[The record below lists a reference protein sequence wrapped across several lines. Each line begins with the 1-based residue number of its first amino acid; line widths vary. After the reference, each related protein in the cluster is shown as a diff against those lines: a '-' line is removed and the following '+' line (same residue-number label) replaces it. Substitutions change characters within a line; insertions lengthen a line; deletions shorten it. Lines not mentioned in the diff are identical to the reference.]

1 MTQPK
6 LVLFDCDGVLVDTE
20 LAGSVGISKNLA
32 GYGLHLTPME
42 CRDHFVGGSLESV
55 RDKARAM
62 GATLADDWT
71 KEISEAM
78 LVELRKGV
86 DLIDGIIPVLDGL
99 DAAGVAYCVVSN
111 GPMHKME
118 VTLKPSG
125 MWDRMAGKIY
135 SAYTV
140 GAPKPDPKM
149 LLQAATDFGVSPD
162 DCVMIDDSPSGC
174 RAAKNANMRCIGFDE
189 IDKPERLAAEG
200 AEVISHMRDLPR
212 KLGLT

>member
-20 LAGSVGISKNLA
+20 LAGAIGISQNLA
-32 GYGLHLTPME
+32 KHGLHLTPEE
-42 CRDHFVGGSLESV
+42 CHENFVGGSLESL

-62 GATLADDWT
+62 GATLTDDWT
-71 KEISEAM
+71 AEVSEAM

-86 DLIDGIIPVLDGL
+86 DLIDGVLDVLDQL
-99 DAAGVAYCVVSN
+99 DALGIAYCIVSN

-118 VTLKPSG
+118 VTLPPNG
-125 MWDRMAGKIY
+125 LWDRMAGKIY

-140 GAPKPDPKM
+140 GAAKPDPKM
-149 LLQAATDFGVSPD
+149 LLMAASDFGVSPD

-174 RAAKNANMRCIGFDE
+174 RAAKNAKMRCIGFDE
-189 IDKPERLAAEG
+189 VGKPERLAAEG
-200 AEVISHMRDLPR
+200 AEVISHMRDLPA
-212 KLGLT
+212 KLHLT

>member
-32 GYGLHLTPME
+32 QYGLNLTPME
-42 CRDHFVGGSLESV
+42 CRDKFVGGSLESV
-55 RDKARAM
+55 RDKARAL
-62 GATLADDWT
+62 GATLEDDWT

-86 DLIDGIIPVLDGL
+86 DLIDGILPVLDRL
-99 DAAGVAYCVVSN
+99 DDLGIAYCVVSN

-125 MWDRMAGKIY
+125 LWDRMAGKIY

-149 LLQAATDFGVSPD
+149 LLLAAADFGVHPD

-174 RAAKNANMRCIGFDE
+174 RAAKNAKMRCIGFDE
-189 IDKPERLAAEG
+189 INHPERLEAEG
-200 AEVISHMRDLPR
+200 AEVISHMRDL
-212 KLGLT
+212 LATII